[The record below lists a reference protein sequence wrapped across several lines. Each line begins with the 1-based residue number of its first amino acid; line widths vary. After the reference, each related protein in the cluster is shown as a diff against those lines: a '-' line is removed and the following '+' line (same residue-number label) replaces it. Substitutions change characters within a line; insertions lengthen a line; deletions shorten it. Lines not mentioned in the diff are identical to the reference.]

1 MRVAAL
7 VIISALTAAIASPAV
22 AKPKAPV
29 TRSWMSCEELA
40 MQRGV
45 LPQERRSSDT
55 GPSNW
60 RQFMV
65 DCLAGRVAEAPVR
78 AASEP
83 RLRVLPSQVPGRW
96 ERCDKLAMERG
107 NVEGDRLS
115 SDTGPSPYG
124 QFMRA
129 CMPGRVP
136 GA

>member
-1 MRVAAL
+1 MRVIAFVITSGLAA
-7 VIISALTAAIASPAV
+7 VIACPAM
-22 AKPKAPV
+22 AKTKAPT
-29 TRSWMSCEELA
+29 TRSWMACEELA

-45 LPQERRSSDT
+45 LPQERRSSDK
-55 GPSNW
+55 GPSDW

-65 DCLAGRVAEAPVR
+65 DCLAGRVAEAQVR

-83 RLRVLPSQVPGRW
+83 RLRILPSQVPGRW
-96 ERCDKLAMERG
+96 ESCDKLAMERG

-115 SDTGPSPYG
+115 SDKGPSPYG

-129 CMPGRVP
+129 CMRGQVP